1 MYCIVL
7 PDLFLHHFSENT
19 MKTKGKITLW
29 SILSGIMLVLAI
41 GCIVGTFV
49 AERYV
54 SIINSFFNLDN
65 YKIVGKTDPDTDTKY
80 YKSAFLDEN
89 GELDEVACDEFVT
102 NISRRTA
109 EEGAVLLW
117 NHDNALP
124 IEAESSVSLFGKS
137 SVVPNYVVDGSG
149 NVKVKDMQD
158 LKSAFSDEGFSV
170 NKQLYAKY
178 EAKNPLM
185 SWSTSVGECSW
196 SSIFTSEENI
206 ATYGDN
212 AIFILCRR
220 GCENADL
227 SQTGSDGLNGNI
239 LDLTTQEVE
248 ILNNLVSLK
257 NKGVVK
263 KLIVLISSSHTLQ
276 FSELSKYESNID
288 ACMWVGMGGKMLNSA
303 MVNLLSGKVNPS
315 GRLANVYVYDNFSN
329 PANANMSSNYY
340 TNAATDYSDLY
351 NMDKKAEHQ
360 KKTTYLVYQEG
371 IYVGYRYYETRYE
384 DSVLGNGNATSPKGA
399 KASVDGWNYTD
410 EVKYPF
416 GYGISYTTFAYSDY
430 KVTRNGDNYNVT
442 LTVTNTG
449 DVEGREVVQV
459 YLQKPYTDYDKA
471 NGIEKASV
479 ELVGFAKTAMLGAG
493 ESQKVTIPV
502 AAESFKTYDAN
513 KAKTYILEKGDYY
526 IAVGYNSHDA
536 LNNILADKGKT
547 TADGMDYNGDS
558 SFVYT
563 AKVDRDDFVKYSETA
578 YGKVTN
584 AFEQSDCNKYV
595 GNTANKTL
603 YLSRNDWDQT
613 YPQGVTDFTMN
624 DTMYAELQWNR
635 DFEEDPDATMPLYE
649 QDNGMK
655 LIEMRGLSYDNE
667 FWDKIL
673 DQMSFE
679 DQARLVAVAS
689 GSTQPVTSVGVP
701 GTMDIDGPAGM
712 TKFYTGT
719 SYAHDMCYPC
729 ESLMA
734 STFDVELIEQVGEC
748 FGEDLLMAG
757 YQVLYGPGANIQ
769 RSPYSG
775 RNGEYYSEDPYLSAV
790 MLAVES
796 RGIMSRGIIPLF
808 KHFALND
815 QEVNRH
821 CVNVW
826 ANEQSIREIYLACF
840 EKAIVEEKCP
850 GVMAS
855 FNSIGTQWASAHKG
869 LLTQVLRGEWGF
881 QGYVSTDGADEVWM
895 SYVDGLLA
903 GNNLWMHSGD
913 YKSFSKWKN
922 SPTFCQALRES
933 CHGIMYALA
942 NSSAVNGL
950 TSDME
955 IVPVTNWWQHA
966 IIALDVTFSVATAA
980 CVAML
985 VVTIVQAKKRSAT
998 VTVVTTEE

>member
-1 MYCIVL
+1 
-7 PDLFLHHFSENT
+7 

-29 SILSGIMLVLAI
+29 SVLSGVMLVLAI
-41 GCIVGTFV
+41 ACIVGTFV

-54 SIINSFFNLDN
+54 SIINSFFNLPN
-65 YKIVGKTDPDTDTKY
+65 YKIVDKSNSDEDSQY
-80 YKSAFLDEN
+80 FKSAFLDEN
-89 GELDEVACDEFVT
+89 GQLDEVACDEFVT
-102 NISRRTA
+102 NTSRRTA

-124 IEAESSVSLFGKS
+124 IEEESSVSLFGKS
-137 SVVPNYVVDGSG
+137 CVTPNYCVDGSG
-149 NVKVKDMQD
+149 FVKVKDMQD
-158 LKSAFSDEGFSV
+158 MKSAFSDAGFSV

-178 EAKNPLM
+178 EALNPSM
-185 SWSTSVGECSW
+185 AWCTAVGECGW
-196 SSIFTSEENI
+196 SSVFTSETNL

-212 AIFILCRR
+212 AIFILTRR
-220 GCENADL
+220 GCENTDL
-227 SQTGSDGLNGNI
+227 SFQGSEGLNGNI
-239 LDLTTQEVE
+239 LDLNPTETE

-257 NKGVVK
+257 NKGIFK
-263 KLIVLISSSHTLQ
+263 KIIVLISSSHALQ

-303 MVNLLSGKVNPS
+303 IVNLLSGKVNPS
-315 GRLANVYVYDNFSN
+315 GRLANIYVYDNFSH
-329 PANANMSSNYY
+329 PSMANMGSNYY
-340 TNAATDYSDLY
+340 TNAASDYSDLY
-351 NMDKKAEHQ
+351 NMDKNAAHQ

-384 DSVLGNGNATSPKGA
+384 DSVLQQGNATSNAGV
-399 KASVDGWNYTD
+399 KASVGGWNYTD

-416 GYGISYTTFAYSDY
+416 GYGTSYTTFACSDFKVARSGENY
-430 KVTRNGDNYNVT
+430 KVTVT
-442 LTVTNTG
+442 VSNTG
-449 DVEGREVVQV
+449 NVEGREVVQI
-459 YLQKPYTDYDKA
+459 YLQKPYTDYDRA
-471 NGIEKASV
+471 NGIEKSAI
-479 ELVGFAKTAMLGAG
+479 ELVGFAKTGNLAAGAN
-493 ESQKVTIPV
+493 ETVTV
-502 AAESFKTYDAN
+502 EVSAESFKTYDADN
-513 KAKTYILEKGDYY
+513 AKTYILEKGDYY
-526 IAVGYNSHDA
+526 IALGYNSHDA
-536 LNNILADKGKT
+536 LNNILAQKGKT
-547 TADGMDYNGDS
+547 TDDGMDYEGNKN
-558 SFVYT
+558 FVYT
-563 AKVDRDDFVKYSETA
+563 AKIAADDFSKYSQTD

-595 GNTANKTL
+595 GNASNKTV
-603 YLSRNDWDQT
+603 YLSRNDWEQT
-613 YPQGVTDFTMN
+613 YPQGATNFTMN

-635 DFEEDPDATMPLYE
+635 DFEEDSEAKMPLYE
-649 QDNGMK
+649 QDNNMK
-655 LIEMRGLSYDNE
+655 LVQMRGLSYDNE
-667 FWDKIL
+667 FWNKIL

-689 GSTQPVTSVGVP
+689 GSTQPVQSVGVP
-701 GTMDIDGPAGM
+701 GTMDIDGPQGM

-729 ESLMA
+729 QPLMA
-734 STFDVELIEQVGEC
+734 STFDVELIEQIGEC

-769 RSPYSG
+769 RSPYGG

-796 RGIMSRGIIPLF
+796 RGIMKRGIIPLF

-821 CVNVW
+821 CVNIW

-840 EKAIVEEKCP
+840 EKAIVDEKCP
-850 GVMAS
+850 GMMAS

-881 QGYVSTDGADEVWM
+881 EGYVSTDGADEVWM

-913 YKSFSKWKN
+913 YKSFAKYKN

-950 TSDME
+950 TSDSE
-955 IVPVTNWWQHA
+955 IVPVTNWWQYT
-966 IIALDVTFSVATAA
+966 IIALDVLFSVCTVA
-980 CVAML
+980 CAAML
-985 VVTIVQAKKRSAT
+985 VVTIVASKKKTQAAA
-998 VTVVTTEE
+998 E